1 MSFVYAPMALFQDVK
16 FAARLMVK
24 DPGFTAVAVVA
35 LALGI
40 GMNTTVFTF
49 VNAVLIRGLPYED
62 SHQILHVDL
71 RNTATGSEFA
81 TSWPEYQEWKSRT
94 RTFSDLAGFRG
105 ASVNIVEA
113 TRPPERIQAAA
124 VTPNM
129 FRLLRVQPHLGRD
142 LTDEDAEPN
151 APPVALIGY
160 SVWKNRYNADPN
172 IVGQVAKM
180 NDVATTIV
188 GVMPDGFRFPN
199 NNDLW
204 RPLIQKDPNDRK
216 DRSVRI
222 VGRLAPTATRAQ
234 AQAELSGFAAQLR
247 TQFPDTNK
255 DVDAQV
261 MTFNERFNGGPIRVV
276 FLALLGAV
284 GFVLLIAC
292 ANVANLLLSRSTKR
306 AREVAI
312 RFALGAS
319 RARVVRQLLIE
330 STMLAFVGGV
340 LGLFLSWGGIRA
352 FDAAVANAGKPYW
365 IIFSMD
371 LTVFGYMAAICLLT
385 GIIFGVAPALQV
397 SKTNVNEILKEGGR
411 GAAGGKRAR
420 VMRSVLVVGELALTV
435 VLLIGAGLMVRS
447 FLKLYNADLGIE
459 TEHLMTMRADLP
471 STKFD
476 TPEKRHQQFDAILS
490 KVKSVAGVRSASLA
504 ETLPMGGGGRAN
516 IEIDGRPVAPDAPE
530 TPVVSLTVTPEY
542 FETIGIPLRRGR
554 TFNATDGTP
563 GNETIIVNERFA
575 ARFFPTEDAIGKRV
589 RGRPPRN
596 ANANAK
602 PGVWLTIVGIS
613 PTIRQGDPQA
623 LEPDAVMYRPYR
635 QFGFGSMVIIA
646 RTEGAPTSY
655 TAAMRNA
662 VQQADPDQAV
672 YQTRSMNEQ
681 LKQMQWPYRV
691 FGSMFAIFALVALVL
706 SAVGIY
712 AVTSYSVTQRTPEIG
727 VRMALGAQPKQV
739 WWMVLRQG
747 IVQLAIGLSL
757 GLVAGWFLARVLQVV
772 MVQIPARDPVTFAGI
787 SALLALVML
796 VACLVPARRATRLD
810 PVTALR
816 VE

>member
-1 MSFVYAPMALFQDVK
+1 MVFVYAPMALFQDVK

-24 DPGFTAVAVVA
+24 DPGFTAVAVLA

-62 SHQILHVDL
+62 SHQILHIDL
-71 RNTATGSEFA
+71 RNTVTGSEFPA
-81 TSWPEYQEWKSRT
+81 SWPEYQEWKSRT
-94 RTFSDLAGFRG
+94 RTFSEFAATRG
-105 ASVNIVEA
+105 SAVNIVET
-113 TRPPERIQAAA
+113 TRPPERIQGVA
-124 VTPNM
+124 VTPNL
-129 FRLLRVQPHLGRD
+129 FRLLRVQPQLGRE
-142 LTDEDAEPN
+142 LTDKDAEPN

-160 SVWKNRYNADPN
+160 SVWKNRYNSDPN
-172 IVGQVAKM
+172 IVGQVVKM

-188 GVMPDGFRFPN
+188 GVMPEGFRFIN
-199 NNDLW
+199 NHDLW
-204 RPLIQKDPNDRK
+204 RPLVPANATDRN

-222 VGRLAPTATRAQ
+222 IGRLAPSATRGQ

-247 TQFPDTNK
+247 TQFPDSNK
-255 DVDAQV
+255 DIDAQV
-261 MTFNERFNGGPIRVV
+261 MTFNERFNGGPIRIV

-319 RARVVRQLLIE
+319 RARVIRQLLIE
-330 STMLAFVGGV
+330 STMLAFVGGA

-352 FDAAVANAGKPYW
+352 FDAAVADAGKPYW

-371 LTVFGYMAAICLLT
+371 LRVFGYMAAICVLT

-411 GAAGGKRAR
+411 GAAGGKRAM

-447 FLKLYNADLGIE
+447 FLKLYNADLGVD

-471 STKFD
+471 SNKFD
-476 TPEKRHQQFDAILS
+476 TPEKRHQQFEAILS
-490 KVKSVAGVRSASLA
+490 KVQAVAGVRSASLA

-516 IEIDGRPVAPDAPE
+516 IEIDGRPTAPGAPE
-530 TPVVSLTVTPEY
+530 APVVSLTVTPEY
-542 FETIGIPLRRGR
+542 FDTVAVSLRRGR
-554 TFNATDGTP
+554 AFTAIDGTP
-563 GNETIIVNERFA
+563 GNETIIINERFV
-575 ARFFPTEDAIGKRV
+575 ARFFPTEDPLGKRV
-589 RGRPPRN
+589 RVRQRDPK
-596 ANANAK
+596 AK
-602 PGVWLTIVGIS
+602 PNPWLTIVGVS

-635 QFGFGSMVIIA
+635 QFGFGSMAIIA
-646 RTEGAPTSY
+646 RTEGAPTSF
-655 TAAMRNA
+655 TAAMRHA
-662 VQQADPDQAV
+662 VQEADPDQAV
-672 YQTRSMNEQ
+672 YQVRSMNEQ
-681 LKQMQWPYRV
+681 LQQIRWPYRV
-691 FGSMFAIFALVALVL
+691 FGSMFAIFAVVALAL

-712 AVTSYSVTQRTPEIG
+712 AVTSYAVTQRTPEIG

-739 WWMVLRQG
+739 WWMVLKQG
-747 IVQLAIGLSL
+747 LVQLSIGLSV
-757 GLVAGWFLARVLQVV
+757 GLVAGWFLARVLQVLV
-772 MVQIPARDPVTFAGI
+772 VQIPSRDPLTFGGI
-787 SALLALVML
+787 SLLLALVML

>member
-1 MSFVYAPMALFQDVK
+1 MTLMQDIK

-24 DPGFTAVAVVA
+24 DRGFTAVAVLA

-62 SHQILHVDL
+62 SHQILHVDM
-71 RNTATGSEFA
+71 RNTATGSDFA
-81 TSWPEYQEWKSRT
+81 ASWPEYQEFKSRT
-94 RTFSDLAGFRG
+94 KTFGALAAVRG
-105 ASVNIVEA
+105 TSVNLVEP
-113 TRPPERIQAAA
+113 TRPPERIQGAAI
-124 VTPNM
+124 TPNLLP
-129 FRLLRVQPHLGRD
+129 LLRVQPLLGRA
-142 LTDEDAEPN
+142 LTEEDAKPN

-160 SVWKNRYNADPN
+160 TVWKNRYNSDRT
-172 IVGQVAKM
+172 IVGQVVKM

-188 GVMPDGFRFPN
+188 GVMPEGFRFIN
-199 NNDLW
+199 NHDLW
-204 RPLIQKDPNDRK
+204 RPLIPTNPNDRT
-216 DRSVRI
+216 DRSFRL
-222 VGRLAPTATRAQ
+222 VGRLAPGATRAQ
-234 AQAELSGFAAQLR
+234 AKTELSGFATQWR

-261 MTFNERFNGGPIRVV
+261 MTFNERFNGGPIRIV

-319 RARVVRQLLIE
+319 RGRVIRQLLIE
-330 STMLAFVGGV
+330 STMLAFLGGL

-352 FDAAVANAGKPYW
+352 FDAAVADSGKPYW

-371 LTVFGYMAAICLLT
+371 FTVFGYMAGVCLLT
-385 GIIFGVAPALQV
+385 GIIFGLAPALQV

-411 GAAGGKRAR
+411 GAAGGKRAM
-420 VMRSVLVVGELALTV
+420 VMRSTLVVAELALTV

-447 FLKLYNADLGIE
+447 FLKLYTFDLGID
-459 TEHLMTMRADLP
+459 TAHLMTMRADLP

-476 TPEKRHQQFDAILS
+476 TPEKRRQQFEAILA
-490 KVKSVAGVRSASLA
+490 KVQAVPGVAAAALA
-504 ETLPMGGGGRAN
+504 ETLPMGGAGRAN
-516 IEIDGRPVAPDAPE
+516 LEIEGRPVTPDSPPLEA
-530 TPVVSLTVTPEY
+530 VSLAVTPGY
-542 FETIGIPLRRGR
+542 FDTVGTSLRRGR
-554 TFNATDGTP
+554 GFHDTDGTP

-589 RGRPPRN
+589 RVRPRDPK
-596 ANANAK
+596 AK
-602 PGVWLTIVGIS
+602 PNVWLTIVGIS

-623 LEPDAVMYRPYR
+623 PEPDAVMYRPYR
-635 QFGFGSMVIIA
+635 QFGFGSMAIIA
-646 RTEGAPTSY
+646 RTQGAPTSF
-655 TAAMRNA
+655 AAALRTA
-662 VQQADPDQAV
+662 VQEADPDQAV
-672 YQTRSMNEQ
+672 YQVRTMNEQ
-681 LKQMQWPYRV
+681 LAQMQWPYRV
-691 FGSMFAIFALVALVL
+691 FGSMFAIFALVALAL

-727 VRMALGAQPKQV
+727 VRMALGAQPRQV

-747 IVQLAIGLSL
+747 LTQLAIGLTL
-757 GLVAGWFLARVLQVV
+757 GLIAGWFLANVLRVVL
-772 MVQIPARDPVTFAGI
+772 VQIPSRDPVTFGI
-787 SALLALVML
+787 ITALLTVVM
-796 VACLVPARRATRLD
+796 VIACLVPARRATTLD
-810 PVTALR
+810 PLAALR